1 MEERGEVECFIH
13 PSISQW
19 SQGNRTEQHRSS
31 ASSSRSE
38 FHREIQQRE
47 TLVIYVSLYTSGKE
61 NKDIWE
67 C

>member
-1 MEERGEVECFIH
+1 MFYPFKHLPVE
-13 PSISQW
+13 PREQ
-19 SQGNRTEQHRSS
+19 NRTEQHRSS
-31 ASSSRSE
+31 ASSSQSE
-38 FHREIQQRE
+38 FHREMQQRK